1 MHLNHAIDT
10 AARIYVP
17 KAFPAALSRRAADTA
32 RLIPDYPYRL
42 WGYDVALN
50 GERLEIPVRLYFPP
64 SILSSPDADGLL
76 LCLGTRHHDG
86 FLRQRCVAQLLERG
100 DEFAV
105 PYIVQ
110 LLGEYVVEIA
120 RVINDALA
128 SMDITP
134 YQRFFAE
141 NPRYLATTERRVIS
155 YWSCYYRAAY
165 CDLKTYPPYLALRHL
180 RVHDGLLWRYH
191 VA

>member
-1 MHLNHAIDT
+1 VHVNHAIDT
-10 AARIYVP
+10 VAPIYVP
-17 KAFPAALSRRAADTA
+17 KAFPAALSWRAAHTA

-42 WGYDVALN
+42 WGYDVRFD
-50 GERLEIPVRLYFPP
+50 GELLEIPVRLYFPP
-64 SILSSPDADGLL
+64 SILGGADADGLL

-86 FLRQRCVAQLLERG
+86 FLRQKCVTQLLERG

-120 RVINDALA
+120 RVINDALPNIDLA
-128 SMDITP
+128 P
-134 YQRFFAE
+134 YQRFLAE
-141 NPRYLATTERRVIS
+141 NSGYLATTQRRVIS

-165 CDLKTYPPYLALRHL
+165 PDLKTYPPYLALLHL
-180 RVHDGLLWRYH
+180 CQQ
-191 VA
+191 